1 MIPADTICAVST
13 PPGSGAIAVIRV
25 SGPQAL
31 PVVSALFRPAV
42 QGVSVVDCPGGS
54 LFYGRLYEGDE
65 CLDEVVVTVFR
76 APRSYTGEDVAEIS
90 CHGSS
95 FIQQTILEALLRRG
109 IRLANRGEYTQRAFL
124 NGKMDLSQAEAVA
137 DLIASHSAASR
148 RVALQQ
154 MRGGFSAEISEMRNR
169 LVSFAAL
176 LELELDF
183 SEEDV
188 EFADRSRL
196 LALLDELDSAIARL
210 LRSFRA
216 GNVLKE
222 GVPVVIAGKPNTG
235 KSTLLNALLNEEKA
249 IVTELAG
256 TTRDVI
262 EDTLL
267 IDDMLFRFVDTAGLR
282 HSADPVEAIGIG
294 RTYERLGTAAIVLYL
309 IDAPK
314 ALASGAA
321 ADADSEIAAADVGV
335 AAADVGVAAAV
346 GAAAGAAV
354 GAAADA
360 VTAELE
366 ALFAQTPSLSNCHL
380 FLLFNKA
387 DKADPA
393 ALRRLMELVRHPL
406 VADTMA
412 LSASQRTHLDCLH
425 TLLLAAAHRDLPSGE
440 ATVVTNLRHFEA
452 LSLASE
458 SLTRLRHGLTSHLSG
473 EFLAQELRETL
484 HHLGAIT
491 GKVANGEI
499 LEAIFSR
506 FCIGK

>member
-1 MIPADTICAVST
+1 MTAADTICAVST

-31 PVVSALFRPAV
+31 PVLTALFRPAA
-42 QGVSVVDCPGGS
+42 QGVSLTDCPGGS
-54 LFYGRLYEGDE
+54 LFYGRVYEGDE
-65 CLDEVVVTVFR
+65 WLDEVVVSVFR
-76 APRSYTGEDVAEIS
+76 APRSYTGEDVVEIS

-95 FIQQTILEALLRRG
+95 YIQQTILQALLRQG
-109 IRLANRGEYTQRAFL
+109 VRLAHRGEYTQRAFL

-154 MRGGFSAEISEMRNR
+154 MRGGFSAEIAEMRNR

-196 LALLDELDSAIARL
+196 LALLDDLEAAIARL

-309 IDAPK
+309 VDAPK
-314 ALASGAA
+314 ALASGA
-321 ADADSEIAAADVGV
+321 ET
-335 AAADVGVAAAV
+335 
-346 GAAAGAAV
+346 
-354 GAAADA
+354 
-360 VTAELE
+360 VTAELD
-366 ALFAQTPSLSNCHL
+366 ALFAQTPSPGSSH
-380 FLLFNKA
+380 FILLFNKA

-393 ALRRLMELVRHPL
+393 ALRHLMDAIRHPL
-406 VADTMA
+406 VAESLA
-412 LSASQRTHLDCLH
+412 LSASQRTRLDHLH
-425 TLLLAAAHRDLPSGE
+425 TLLLAAAHRDLPMGE

-452 LSLASE
+452 LSLASA
-458 SLTRLRHGLTSHLSG
+458 SLVRLREGLSSHLSG

-484 HHLGAIT
+484 HHLGSIT
-491 GKVANGEI
+491 GQVANDEI

>member
-1 MIPADTICAVST
+1 MIPEETICAVST

-25 SGPQAL
+25 SGPLAL
-31 PVVSALFRPAV
+31 PVLDTLFKAASGAVSLTTL
-42 QGVSVVDCPGGS
+42 PGGS
-54 LFYGRLYEGDE
+54 VLYGRLYDE
-65 CLDEVVVTVFR
+65 EEWLDEVVVTVFR
-76 APRSYTGEDVAEIS
+76 SPRSYTGEDVAEIS

-95 FIQQTILEALLRRG
+95 FIQQTILQALLRRG
-109 IRLANRGEYTQRAFL
+109 IRLAHRGEYTQRAFL

-196 LALLDELDSAIARL
+196 LALLNELEAAIARL
-210 LRSFRA
+210 LHSFRA

-222 GVPVVIAGKPNTG
+222 GIPVVIAGKPNTG

-314 ALASGAA
+314 ALASGA
-321 ADADSEIAAADVGV
+321 
-335 AAADVGVAAAV
+335 
-346 GAAAGAAV
+346 
-354 GAAADA
+354 DA

-366 ALFAQTPSLSNCHL
+366 ALFVQTPSLSNSDF
-380 FLLFNKA
+380 FLLFNKD
-387 DKADPA
+387 DKADPTT
-393 ALRRLMELVRHPL
+393 LSHLMEAVRHDSVGARL
-406 VADTMA
+406 A
-412 LSASQRTHLDCLH
+412 LSASQRTSLNELH

-452 LSLASE
+452 LSRASE
-458 SLTRLRHGLTSHLSG
+458 SLGRLRQGLTSHLSG

-484 HHLGAIT
+484 HHLGSIT
-491 GKVANGEI
+491 GQVANSEI
-499 LEAIFSR
+499 LQAIFSR

>member
-31 PVVSALFRPAV
+31 PVVSVLFRPAV

-321 ADADSEIAAADVGV
+321 ADTDSETAAADVGV
-335 AAADVGVAAAV
+335 AV
-346 GAAAGAAV
+346 AAGAAV

-366 ALFAQTPSLSNCHL
+366 ALFAQTPSLSNCDL

-393 ALRRLMELVRHPL
+393 ALCRLMELVRHPL
-406 VADTMA
+406 VSDTMA